1 MFLHPFSILALLAL
15 TVGSALGS
23 AQFDVRDYGAI
34 GDGTTKNTEAFAKAI
49 AACAASGGGTVHI
62 PAGRYLTGSIE
73 LISNLTLDLDAGAV
87 LLYSP
92 DPTDSPLVRS
102 RWECTTAWTHA
113 PLLHAD
119 GKENIAIVGRGT
131 INGQGKNWWWRSG
144 KERSKKLTGDKK
156 ELHDKALASWKA
168 LMDRYE
174 HGDQPGAS
182 EFKLAAEY
190 LRPALIETYH
200 CRHILVD
207 GVTITDSP
215 FWLLH
220 PLYSEDIVV
229 HGVSFVSWGVNGD
242 GVDVDSCRNVRI
254 SDCFFRTGDDCIVI
268 KSGRD
273 ADGRRVAFPTEH
285 VVVDN
290 CVMYEGHG
298 AIVIGSETSGD
309 IRNITASN
317 IVAKGTDCG
326 VRIKSDRGRG
336 GVVENIRCDNFV
348 IEDAAKQAIEITT
361 LYSKTSPEPVSVRT
375 PAFRNFALSN
385 FSIIHAKQIASIHGL
400 PEKAITELRF
410 NDITASGSIGFICDN
425 TSQIELHHVRV
436 DTPTGKAFEFNAT
449 HFVSLDDVTS
459 YTPKKSSSVIL
470 LKDSDSVWLHNSQAQ
485 QGTGTF
491 LQVSG
496 ETPKHLVVSNN
507 EFSAADS
514 PVANVK

>member
-1 MFLHPFSILALLAL
+1 
-15 TVGSALGS
+15 
-23 AQFDVRDYGAI
+23 
-34 GDGTTKNTEAFAKAI
+34 
-49 AACAASGGGTVHI
+49 
-62 PAGRYLTGSIE
+62 
-73 LISNLTLDLDAGAV
+73 
-87 LLYSP
+87 
-92 DPTDSPLVRS
+92 
-102 RWECTTAWTHA
+102 
-113 PLLHAD
+113 
-119 GKENIAIVGRGT
+119 
-131 INGQGKNWWWRSG
+131 
-144 KERSKKLTGDKK
+144 
-156 ELHDKALASWKA
+156 
-168 LMDRYE
+168 
-174 HGDQPGAS
+174 
-182 EFKLAAEY
+182 
-190 LRPALIETYH
+190 
-200 CRHILVD
+200 
-207 GVTITDSP
+207 
-215 FWLLH
+215 
-220 PLYSEDIVV
+220 
-229 HGVSFVSWGVNGD
+229 
-242 GVDVDSCRNVRI
+242 
-254 SDCFFRTGDDCIVI
+254 VI

-507 EFSAADS
+507 EFSASDI